1 MSRHA
6 KVARKTTETS
16 IRIRLEVDG
25 KGTDDLRTPVPFLTH
40 MLDLFAR
47 HGLFDLAIQ
56 AEGDTEVDFHHTVE
70 DIAICLGKAF
80 DKALGDKEGIRRYGF
95 ASIPMDEALAQVSV
109 DLSGRPY
116 LVFQADLPKE
126 KVGKFDLELAEEF
139 FRAFANHLRATLHIN
154 LLYGE
159 NLHHM
164 IEAIFKAAGRA
175 LDQATSLDRR
185 NPGIPSTK
193 GTLD

>member
-56 AEGDTEVDFHHTVE
+56 AAGDTEVDFHHTVE